1 MIIYDMVYDEPL
13 LICHERYP
21 PLTLALSGH
30 LLVSRGWPLNNG
42 GSPVRTT
49 QPFLVS
55 SRNAAFRDDIKNGCV
70 ADYTHSH
77 IKIFEYKV
85 FLNQLILGRMYLQ
98 RTCNLRK

>member
-55 SRNAAFRDDIKNGCV
+55 SRNAALRDDTKNGCV
-70 ADYTHSH
+70 ADYTQS
-77 IKIFEYKV
+77 YKKSLHTKS
-85 FLNQLILGRMYLQ
+85 F
-98 RTCNLRK
+98 